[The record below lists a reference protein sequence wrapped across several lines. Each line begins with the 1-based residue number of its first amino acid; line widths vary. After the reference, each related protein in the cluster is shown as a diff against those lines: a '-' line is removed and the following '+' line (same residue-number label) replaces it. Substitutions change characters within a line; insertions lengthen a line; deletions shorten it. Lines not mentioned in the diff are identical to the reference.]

1 MQIVSGVMRKPL
13 KCVLYGPEG
22 IGKSS
27 FAAMAPRP
35 VFIDTEGSTTRM
47 DVARMQPNPSSLTML
62 NTYIGYVIQDPSMC
76 KTLVLDTAD
85 WAQKLM
91 VEAVC
96 AKNGK
101 AGIEDFGYGKG
112 YSYVYEEFGRMLNLL
127 DQVADRGINV
137 IVTAHAAMRKFEQPD
152 EMGSYDRWE
161 LKLINAPKCNV
172 AAMLKEW
179 ADIVLFANYETFVV
193 KDEKSKKG
201 KAQGG
206 RRVMYTTH
214 HPCWDAKN
222 RFGLPEKLP
231 LDFSAVAN
239 CFLYDEAAPVYQP
252 APVVDQGPAPSDPP
266 QTQATVDPQPLPP
279 AQEAAPANPTQGS
292 GSASQM
298 ESMTPNSHSDP
309 AGRLPQALVD
319 LMQQNQ
325 VTEAEIQAV
334 VAQRG
339 YYPANTP
346 IQNYDPNFIAGV
358 LVGAWDQVYQM
369 IKESK

>member
-1 MQIVSGVMRKPL
+1 MEIVTGIMPKPVKL
-13 KCVLYGPEG
+13 VLYGPEG

-35 VFIDTEGSTTRM
+35 LFIDTEGSTAQLN
-47 DVARMQPNPSSLTML
+47 VSRMQPNPSSLSML
-62 NTYIGYVIQDPSMC
+62 NSYVGYVIQNPSIC

-91 VEAVC
+91 VDDVC
-96 AKNGK
+96 AKNQK
-101 AGIEDFGYGKG
+101 AGIEDFGFGKG
-112 YSYVYEEFGRMLNLL
+112 YTYVYEEFGRLLNLL
-127 DQVADRGINV
+127 DQVRDRGINV
-137 IVTAHAAMRKFEQPD
+137 LITAHAAMRKFEQPD

-179 ADIVLFANYETFVV
+179 ADVVLFANYETFVV

-206 RRVMYTTH
+206 RRVMYTAH

-239 CFLYDEAAPVYQP
+239 CFLYDEAGPVAPVAEQ
-252 APVVDQGPAPSDPP
+252 VPAPSNPP
-266 QTQATVDPQPLPP
+266 QSQASVDPQPLPP
-279 AQEAAPANPTQGS
+279 AQEAAPATPTQGS

-298 ESMTPNSHSDP
+298 ESTTSNSHSEP
-309 AGRLPQALVD
+309 VPYSGLPQALAD
-319 LMQQNQ
+319 LMQQNH
-325 VTEAEIQAV
+325 VTEAEIQTV

-346 IQNYDPNFIAGV
+346 IKNYDPDFIAGV